1 MTRLALAAVVAAV
14 LGAPAFAQKPN
25 PIIADVKAKLKNPD
39 KPFTMVVVFKV
50 KPGKEKAFVELV
62 AAAKKKT
69 RQEKGNLAYDL
80 YQSAEQPEIYV
91 NWEKWKNIDGLADHV
106 KADYIVKLL
115 KAVAELTE
123 GGPEIK
129 VIVPVD

>member
-1 MTRLALAAVVAAV
+1 MIRLALAAVLAAL
-14 LGAPAFAQKPN
+14 LGAPAFAQKPD
-25 PIIADVKAKLKNPD
+25 PIVADVKAKLKNPD

-50 KPGKEKAFVELV
+50 KPGKEKAFVEAV

-80 YQSAEQPEIYV
+80 YQDAEHPEIYV

-106 KADYIVKLL
+106 KSDYIVKLL
-115 KAVAELTE
+115 KTVGEMTE
-123 GGPEIK
+123 GGPQIK